1 MGLFRKKTSKKEPEL
16 TVEQVEQAVL
26 GTAQGS
32 SYRPK
37 RRWQYKTVT
46 RSGWNHMV
54 KYEDSILNEV
64 AEEGWELVQIRDA
77 VYDSQ
82 SIVVFTFKRPW

>member
-1 MGLFRKKTSKKEPEL
+1 
-16 TVEQVEQAVL
+16 
-26 GTAQGS
+26 
-32 SYRPK
+32 
-37 RRWQYKTVT
+37 
-46 RSGWNHMV
+46 MV